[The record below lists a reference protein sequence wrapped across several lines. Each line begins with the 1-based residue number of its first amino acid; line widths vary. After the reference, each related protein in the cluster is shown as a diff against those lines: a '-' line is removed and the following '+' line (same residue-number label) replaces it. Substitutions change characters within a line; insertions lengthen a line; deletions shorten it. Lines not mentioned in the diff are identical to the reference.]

1 MTAKEL
7 LQSGNLDEAIAAL
20 GAELRDNPA
29 DTQRRTF
36 LFELLCFAGLYD
48 RADKQLDILAQGGRN
63 AELGSLVYRS
73 ALNAEKMR
81 QEFFTRKD
89 YQLRSPVPDRSISGT
104 MNGKPFTS
112 FEDADPR
119 IGKRLEF
126 FLGGAYMWIAL
137 SDVASLQIQPPKRLR
152 DLLWTPAI
160 LKASPSF
167 RGIELGEV
175 LMPVT
180 SVFSFQSEDDAVRL
194 GRETVWVA
202 SESGDE
208 FPLGQKIFAV
218 DGEELPILELRSLE
232 FNCVNAVA
240 S

>member
-1 MTAKEL
+1 MTAREL
-7 LQSGNLDEAIAAL
+7 LQEGKLNEAIEAL
-20 GAELRDNPA
+20 GAELRNNPA

-48 RADKQLDILAQGGRN
+48 RAEKQLDILAQGGRN

-81 QEFFTRKD
+81 QEFFTKKD
-89 YQLRSPVPDRSISGT
+89 YQLRPPAPAKEFSGSL
-104 MNGKPFTS
+104 NGRAFST
-112 FEDADPR
+112 FADADPR

-137 SDVASLQIQPPKRLR
+137 SDVASLQIQQPKRLR
-152 DLLWTPAI
+152 DLLWAPAI
-160 LKASPSF
+160 LKPAEGF

-180 SVFSFQSEDDAVRL
+180 TVFSYNAEQDAIRL
-194 GRETVWVA
+194 GRETAWVEE
-202 SESGDE
+202 ESGNAL
-208 FPLGQKIFAV
+208 PVGQKLFLV
-218 DGEELPILELRSLE
+218 DGEEIPLLDIRSLE
-232 FNCVNAVA
+232 FNSVSAAA